1 MIRPRLEG
9 GQADTP
15 GFPTSEVKPVSNE
28 ITVGHS
34 EEYSSNVNLLSQQM
48 DSRFQSAV
56 TFENK
61 TGKSAQFMNQVGAV
75 TAQKRTTRHG
85 DTPLIETPHDSRWVF
100 PVDYEWA
107 DLIDKQDERGVRG
120 IVDFESAYVRN
131 GTVAQLRAMD
141 DEVHNAFFSDTTKT
155 GEDHGTTTTWTSFV
169 ASNPGHRIAHG
180 SSGLTAAKIKAA
192 VKALRAAN
200 VDLRMESPYCA
211 VSSEDIEDLQLED
224 QYINW
229 DYSDQRA
236 LNGSAADIK
245 PFLGVR
251 FIHYEPVNEGAPTT
265 RSVPLWVPSGMGL
278 AQFDGISARVSE
290 RGDKSY
296 STQTYTC
303 GTFGATRLEEKKIVE
318 VQCQ

>member
-1 MIRPRLEG
+1 MS
-9 GQADTP
+9 T
-15 GFPTSEVKPVSNE
+15 E

-34 EEYSSNVNLLSQQM
+34 EEYSSNVNLKAQQM
-48 DSRFQSAV
+48 DSRFQGAF

-75 TAQKRTTRHG
+75 TARKRTTRHG

-107 DLIDKQDERGVRG
+107 DLIDKQDDRGVRG

-141 DEVHNAFFSDTTKT
+141 DEAYSAFFSDTTKT
-155 GEDHGTTTTWTSFV
+155 GEDHATTTTWTAFV
-169 ASNPGHRIAHG
+169 AANPGHQITTAG
-180 SSGLTAAKIKAA
+180 GLTVAKLKSGL
-192 VKALRAAN
+192 KALRAAN
-200 VDLRMESPYCA
+200 VDLRMEMPFCA

-224 QYINW
+224 QYINY
-229 DYSDQRA
+229 DYSDERA
-236 LNGSAADIK
+236 LNASAADIK
-245 PFLGVR
+245 PFLGIR
-251 FIHYEPVNEGAPTT
+251 FIHYEPINVSGT

-278 AQFDGISARVSE
+278 AQFDGIEARVSE

-296 STQTYTC
+296 SKQVYTC
-303 GTFGATRLEEKKIVE
+303 GTFGATRLEEKKVVE
-318 VQCQ
+318 IQCS